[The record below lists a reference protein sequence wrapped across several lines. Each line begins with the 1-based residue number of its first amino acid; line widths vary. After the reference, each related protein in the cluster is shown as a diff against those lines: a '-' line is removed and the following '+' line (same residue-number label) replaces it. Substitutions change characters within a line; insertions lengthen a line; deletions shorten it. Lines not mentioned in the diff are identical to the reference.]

1 MPIVTRLPRTAAR
14 LPMSRRASVAM
25 TMSVT
30 LAAAAGAP
38 LGGALGAQQQVRIE
52 MHRAPRPMLD
62 GVEKQLRQLQRQ
74 LDSLGSIYNENDEL
88 TAAERRRVGDE
99 LNRTAELLGD
109 LSTRLQ
115 PRGED
120 GGSASVRFA
129 LPPMSSMRATAAM
142 ARALTHMREA
152 QGAIPR
158 GWMGFVAEG
167 ARSEPRFEGGEMII
181 RYLSYPR
188 IVTVDPSSPAQR
200 AGLVPS
206 DTLIAYDGRD
216 VRENDISLTR
226 LLRPSAVVSVRV
238 RRDGRV
244 RDVPVTVAPV
254 PNRIIQRRDDENREV
269 HVGWVTS
276 GVPDAPAF
284 PGTPVPP
291 GTFSPLIRS
300 RVYVARPVTP
310 TLAPPAPP
318 TLAFGFSFN
327 GVAGAQ
333 LATITEGLGRT
344 LGVRYGVLVTNA
356 PVGSPAS
363 ESGLQD
369 GDVIVKV
376 GGQVVHTVPEVR
388 EIVAM
393 VVENGDHGVELE
405 TVREKRTR
413 KVMLKW

>member
-1 MPIVTRLPRTAAR
+1 MTMT
-14 LPMSRRASVAM
+14 M

-30 LAAAAGAP
+30 VAVAVSAP
-38 LGGALGAQQQVRIE
+38 LARALGAQQQVRIE
-52 MHRAPRPMLD
+52 MHRAPRAMPD
-62 GVEKQLRQLQRQ
+62 GMEKQLRQLQRQ
-74 LDSLGSIYNENDEL
+74 LDSLGRMYNENDEL
-88 TAAERRRVGDE
+88 TAADRRRVGDE

-109 LSTRLQ
+109 LSTRQEL
-115 PRGED
+115 RGED
-120 GGSASVRFA
+120 GGSEPVRFA
-129 LPPMSSMRATAAM
+129 LQPMSSMRAKAAM
-142 ARALTHMREA
+142 SRALTQMREVRS
-152 QGAIPR
+152 AIPR

-167 ARSEPRFEGGEMII
+167 ARSEPRFERGEMII

-254 PNRIIQRRDDENREV
+254 PNRIVQRRDDENREV

-291 GTFSPLIRS
+291 GTFTPLIRS
-300 RVYVARPVTP
+300 RAYVARPTP
-310 TLAPPAPP
+310 APAPP
-318 TLAFGFSFN
+318 TSPALAFGFSFN

-376 GGQVVHTVPEVR
+376 GGQAVHTVPEVR

-393 VVENGDHGVELE
+393 VAENGDHAVEME